1 MNTQTGLHSELW
13 LKADFSVSQQ
23 ICPVHL
29 FFDITWA
36 FLGGP
41 VVLVNFFVSFFAVC
55 RLPLANR
62 EYIKTAGLRSTVAWA
77 MASLAEIS
85 VSECSLQ
92 RNGVLNEG
100 EGGAAHWDWSWTL

>member
-1 MNTQTGLHSELW
+1 M
-13 LKADFSVSQQ
+13 
-23 ICPVHL
+23 

-36 FLGGP
+36 FLGGS

-92 RNGVLNEG
+92 GNGVLNEG
-100 EGGAAHWDWSWTL
+100 EGRCCSLGLELDAVKDCGDVNAPFSSSCGQGLPCL